1 MPNLRVILS
10 YAVPAVT
17 ALIGIL
23 WIFRRKGPGTRKAVE
38 PPERHCDSETPVKN
52 DVRQGSRDVSNS
64 RDKDLGVEDSEDWLS
79 SQQCKSPWQESMS
92 PWQESP
98 CVTTDPSEKDTDGQV
113 ESPILEESTKLM
125 HSTKPFNISIDVQG
139 QNVSEMDSS
148 FSTNIV
154 SNSDIV
160 GMKMTIESSP
170 KTVSMPEAYV
180 QKVEPPYQSVRV
192 HFQNFKSSSP
202 APDVTES
209 EELCSMLNLKDTE
222 LFAEPIDMDTESR
235 KIVVMDTESREPVV
249 MNTAMFDLNS
259 VPISAEVEK
268 EIIAKIDQLNMSS
281 FIADEQENEADTS
294 VIDLTDEKDSNIN
307 RSIVDLTKDSYIDLT
322 NDDSRTECSV
332 PFDSSID
339 CQTIRDNTSN
349 NQSLEA
355 ISSFDSRIEDLSN
368 GDITQID
375 DLSSVDI
382 TQQPDHKQKHFILS
396 SENSPCD
403 NTSEASNDSGKGAS
417 VTESASLPK
426 VDEERVYE
434 FSIPSEYCGLLI
446 GSKGK
451 TIKTIKEQSGARIQL
466 RNNPFTPGFQ
476 ICVIEGPQSSVENA
490 LHIIQRRF
498 PPVKFP
504 GLDLR
509 PINQEP
515 VVQPQP
521 NTVLMPEIMQLT
533 LPEGVSLD
541 IVVSSIVDAGH
552 IFVQQPTHP
561 TFPSLDRLNQFM
573 LACYSQPGAVPD
585 LPQPIEVGVI
595 CAAPMLNGWYRA
607 QIMAVCEEMN
617 ECDVKYVDYGGY
629 SRIQSSMLK
638 QIRSDFMTLP
648 FQAVE
653 CYMANVTPLQNE
665 NYFSPEAAAV
675 LEELT
680 QRKLLQ
686 AQVCGRSDDG
696 IPYIHIYQINGHK
709 AVFVN
714 RELVNHG
721 VTRWIEILS

>member
-10 YAVPAVT
+10 FAVPAVT

-23 WIFRRKGPGTRKAVE
+23 WIFRRKDPGTRKAVK
-38 PPERHCDSETPVKN
+38 PPERLVFSETAVKN
-52 DVRQGSRDVSNS
+52 DVRQEGRNVSNS
-64 RDKDLGVEDSEDWLS
+64 RDKERSVEDSPWQEI
-79 SQQCKSPWQESMS
+79 KSPWQDNSGVRAESS
-92 PWQESP
+92 G
-98 CVTTDPSEKDTDGQV
+98 VGTDISEKDTDIHI
-113 ESPILEESTKLM
+113 ESQTLVDSPVLM
-125 HSTKPFNISIDVQG
+125 HSAKPFNISVPVASETEDVHR
-139 QNVSEMDSS
+139 QNVYEMDLHSLSVSS
-148 FSTNIV
+148 N

-160 GMKMTIESSP
+160 GVEMRIEPS
-170 KTVSMPEAYV
+170 KVSIENEAFV
-180 QKVEPPYQSVRV
+180 QKVEPLCQSVGV
-192 HFQNFKSSSP
+192 HFQNFEPSSP
-202 APDVTES
+202 APDFTNQVSVEQ
-209 EELCSMLNLKDTE
+209 CSMVNVEDTDNNFVIEENDEPE
-222 LFAEPIDMDTESR
+222 LDLSMDTKSR
-235 KIVVMDTESREPVV
+235 EMVAMETESRELVI
-249 MNTAMFDLNS
+249 MNTAVVNLNA
-259 VPISAEVEK
+259 VPVSANVEK
-268 EIIAKIDQLNMSS
+268 EIIPKSDLFS
-281 FIADEQENEADTS
+281 FITDEQENEADKH
-294 VIDLTDEKDSNIN
+294 VKDEKESNIN
-307 RSIVDLTKDSYIDLT
+307 RSVVDLTEDSYIDLP
-322 NDDSRTECSV
+322 NDDSRTEWNV
-332 PFDSSID
+332 PVDNGF
-339 CQTIRDNTSN
+339 QTIGDNTN
-349 NQSLEA
+349 NNNNLEAVSSLECR
-355 ISSFDSRIEDLSN
+355 IDNLSNIDITQIEDLSS
-368 GDITQID
+368 GDITRQ
-375 DLSSVDI
+375 L
-382 TQQPDHKQKHFILS
+382 DHKQKLFNSS

-403 NTSEASNDSGKGAS
+403 NVSEASNDSGKGAS
-417 VTESASLPK
+417 VTESASLPT
-426 VDEERVYE
+426 VDEEQVYE

-504 GLDLR
+504 GLDLC

-552 IFVQQPTHP
+552 IFIQQPTHP

-607 QIMAVCEEMN
+607 QIMAVYEEMN

-638 QIRSDFMTLP
+638 QIR
-648 FQAVE
+648 
-653 CYMANVTPLQNE
+653 
-665 NYFSPEAAAV
+665 
-675 LEELT
+675 
-680 QRKLLQ
+680 
-686 AQVCGRSDDG
+686 
-696 IPYIHIYQINGHK
+696 
-709 AVFVN
+709 
-714 RELVNHG
+714 
-721 VTRWIEILS
+721 